1 MRGISIILQAEK
13 PANSTDCVPSVTDK
27 GARSIVKTRSANRPL
42 PIALAAGNCGAN
54 TGTDPNKNASP
65 EGLRIPR
72 SRRPFSR
79 VGKKVLTYD
88 LCMLAFGGVG

>member
-27 GARSIVKTRSANRPL
+27 GARSIVQTRSANRPL

-54 TGTDPNKNASP
+54 TGT
-65 EGLRIPR
+65 
-72 SRRPFSR
+72 
-79 VGKKVLTYD
+79 
-88 LCMLAFGGVG
+88 